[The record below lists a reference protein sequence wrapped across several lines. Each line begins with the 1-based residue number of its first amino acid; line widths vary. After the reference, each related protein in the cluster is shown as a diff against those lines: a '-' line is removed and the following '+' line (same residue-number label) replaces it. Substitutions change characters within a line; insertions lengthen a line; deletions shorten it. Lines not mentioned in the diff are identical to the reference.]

1 MDNLIQ
7 LSRITFDKNDYP
19 KVIDTEFSQLIHPNQ
34 LITPDIV
41 TVDEFFELYDSLFF
55 EIPIDGEINSHKELI
70 KRSTEYV
77 GETQNTEEI
86 DLLLEEINQLR
97 LELLEARQLI
107 DDLTQ

>member
-1 MDNLIQ
+1 MNTELVKLNKDVF
-7 LSRITFDKNDYP
+7 SREDYP
-19 KVIDTEFSQLIHPNQ
+19 KIVDTQFSQLVTPT
-34 LITPDIV
+34 LPTPDET
-41 TVDEFFELYDSLFF
+41 TVDEFFELYNKLFF
-55 EIPIDGEINSHKELI
+55 EIPIDGEIGSHKELI

-97 LELLEARQLI
+97 LELLDARQTI

>member
-1 MDNLIQ
+1 MNDILNLN
-7 LSRITFDKNDYP
+7 RITFDKNDYP
-19 KVIDTEFSQLIHPNQ
+19 KVIDTEFSQLITPN
-34 LITPDIV
+34 LISIPNIP

-55 EIPIDGEINSHKELI
+55 EIPIDGDVNSHKELI